1 MRPNFQAQVD
11 YSSFFMRRAQIWAL
25 LFQQRRKHEL
35 LISPSRAS
43 EPYFFKAKQFYSQ
56 KSAAEGLP
64 DNIIYGPNH
73 DLKLRI
79 CQSTN
84 FISSGRNFVH
94 TFLKI
99 FQRKKKQRPQRR
111 FFGIARKYARQMPKR

>member
-1 MRPNFQAQVD
+1 MLWN
-11 YSSFFMRRAQIWAL
+11 SSFWDYRNV
-25 LFQQRRKHEL
+25 KE
-35 LISPSRAS
+35 AS
-43 EPYFFKAKQFYSQ
+43 KIRYSQEVGRHFYFFKAKQFYSQ

-99 FQRKKKQRPQRR
+99 FQRKKKAATAEA
-111 FFGIARKYARQMPKR
+111 FFRNR